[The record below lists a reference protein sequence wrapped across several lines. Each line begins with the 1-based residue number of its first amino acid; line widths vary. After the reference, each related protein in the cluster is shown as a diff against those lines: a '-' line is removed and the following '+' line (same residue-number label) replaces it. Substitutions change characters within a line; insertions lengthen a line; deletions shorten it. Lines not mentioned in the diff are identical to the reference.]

1 MYGTFPCPDTC
12 GFAKVAAL
20 EIEEQ
25 IRNNAKENSELTKG
39 KENEYKLKQEQYRQ
53 FNTNFNNKEDGK
65 NNFEINFTKYNT
77 NLIKLRSI
85 VRKWNF
91 RKSNEKRQ
99 YLDTFSLK
107 QWKKLSEE
115 RKSEHRLANCR
126 GCAVRYAAVQAF
138 FPVKSQFLKGRIKSS
153 PVLRAHNE
161 AAKLKSPSVKPKRSD
176 VKKSAKAIYEA
187 ISPTFKNTFG
197 TSFAEALA
205 SVPESQLQ
213 TKKIPNKD
221 NQEKHKVRRE
231 QYRKAKENIEEQM
244 KDTAFLR

>member
-1 MYGTFPCPDTC
+1 M
-12 GFAKVAAL
+12 AL
-20 EIEEQ
+20 
-25 IRNNAKENSELTKG
+25 
-39 KENEYKLKQEQYRQ
+39 
-53 FNTNFNNKEDGK
+53 FH
-65 NNFEINFTKYNT
+65 
-77 NLIKLRSI
+77 
-85 VRKWNF
+85 VF
-91 RKSNEKRQ
+91 RHV
-99 YLDTFSLK
+99 SLK

-153 PVLRAHNE
+153 PVLRTHNE
-161 AAKLKSPSVKPKRSD
+161 AAKLKSPRVKPKRSD
-176 VKKSAKAIYEA
+176 VKKSAKAI
-187 ISPTFKNTFG
+187 SPTFKNTFG
-197 TSFAEALA
+197 TSFAVALA

>member
-1 MYGTFPCPDTC
+1 MFGTFACPDTC

-20 EIEEQ
+20 EIETQ
-25 IRNNAKENSELTKG
+25 IQKTAKKNSVSIKG
-39 KENEYKLKQEQYRQ
+39 KENTYKLKKEQYQ
-53 FNTNFNNKEDGK
+53 LFNTYFNNKEDQR
-65 NNFEINFTKYNT
+65 NNFNINYSKYTT

-91 RKSNEKRQ
+91 CKSTEKRQ

-107 QWKKLSEE
+107 EWKKLSEE
-115 RKSEHRLANCR
+115 RKSEYRLTDCR

-138 FPVKSQFLKGRIKSS
+138 FPVKSNFLKKKAQSN
-153 PVLRAHNE
+153 PVLRAHNA
-161 AAKLKSPSVKPKRSD
+161 AAKLTSPKPMRSD

-187 ISPTFKNTFG
+187 ISPTFKETFG
-197 TSFAEALA
+197 TSFSKALA
-205 SVPESQLQ
+205 SVPELQLQ
-213 TKKIPNKD
+213 TRNSKTNHSSRKN
-221 NQEKHKVRRE
+221 RRE